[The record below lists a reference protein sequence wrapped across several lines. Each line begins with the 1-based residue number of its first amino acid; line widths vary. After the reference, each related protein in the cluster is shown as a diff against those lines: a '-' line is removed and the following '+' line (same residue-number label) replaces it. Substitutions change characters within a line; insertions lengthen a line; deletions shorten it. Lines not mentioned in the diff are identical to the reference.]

1 MFSSLQTPVTPALKN
16 ILFATDFSPCSQTA
30 LSYARAIAERYD
42 STVHMVHVV
51 APEPAIE
58 MPLYRAPELIT
69 EKEEAEVTMKTLLA
83 SKPFGRVAYTA
94 TVEQGPL
101 WEVLALFIEEKSIDL
116 IVLGTHGRR
125 GLKKLVFGSVAE
137 EVFRLA
143 PCPVLTVGPHVMP
156 ERAAVADFKTILFA
170 TDFDSGSQHALAYA
184 VLMARANNSRL
195 ILLHAVADSLENPD
209 LEFSERRMRELIPAE
224 TMQELRPEIIAEPG
238 LPTETILTIAE
249 SKQVDLI
256 VMGARHGVPSVSAHL
271 PWAIASMV
279 ACGAYCPTLT
289 VRG

>member
-1 MFSSLQTPVTPALKN
+1 MYGSLLTPVTPALKN

-30 LSYARAIAERYD
+30 LSYARAIAERHN

-51 APEPAIE
+51 APEPAVEI
-58 MPLYRAPELIT
+58 MYSGPELT
-69 EKEEAEVTMKTLLA
+69 SEQADAETMMENLLA
-83 SKPFGRVAYTA
+83 SRPFGRVACTTA
-94 TVEQGPL
+94 IKEGPL
-101 WEVLALFIEEKSIDL
+101 WQALASLIEEKSIDL

-125 GLKKLVFGSVAE
+125 GLKKLVLGSVAE

-156 ERAAVADFKTILFA
+156 ERAAAADFKTILFA

-184 VLMARANNSRL
+184 ILMARANDSRL

-209 LEFSERRMRELIPAE
+209 LGLSERRMRELIPFE
-224 TMQELRPEIIAEPG
+224 TMQELRPEIITERG
-238 LPTETILTIAE
+238 FPTETILMTAE
-249 SKQVDLI
+249 SKQADLI
-256 VMGARHGVPSVSAHL
+256 VMGARHGMPSVSAHL

-279 ACGAYCPTLT
+279 AGGASCPTLT